1 MKDLTLL
8 LLLKDREDFSK
19 RWLSYFERSKMNISV
34 FVADGSKKKTSLFD
48 DNKFFE
54 YKYFGPDK
62 NFNTYRSKVIGA
74 LEKINT
80 KYVLFA
86 SNDDFYIKNGLVK
99 ALKKLKSDKN
109 YSAARGLIKTFSVNS
124 PNGLYGK
131 LIVKDTLYK
140 KGSILS
146 NKPHERILEFT
157 KKSNGIWHDI
167 VKRDDILD
175 AWKISKRSRFDNII
189 IHDLFTFLF
198 ICSRGK
204 CLRAGY
210 IFMLHQDHKNRMGL
224 KSEYSDTEILI
235 GKILSR
241 TSMGKK
247 FIKSITKLSKF
258 KNKIQLKEFENKF
271 INLFYSEYLFQRI
284 ENKHMFEKSKTFLTK
299 IKFYLTQKFV
309 LLYTIY
315 LYFKFITNHKNKKN
329 ISKLKLNLIDD
340 FLAKK
345 I

>member
-19 RWLSYFERSKMNISV
+19 RWIAYFESSKMNISV
-34 FVADGSKKKTSLFD
+34 FIADGSKKKTNLFN
-48 DNKFFE
+48 DNKFFK
-54 YKYFGPDK
+54 YKYFGQDR
-62 NFNTYRSKVIGA
+62 NFNTYRNKVICA
-74 LEKINT
+74 LEMIKT

-86 SNDDFYIKNGLVK
+86 SNDDFYIKDGIEK
-99 ALKKLKSDKN
+99 ALKKLKIDKN
-109 YSAARGLIKTFSVNS
+109 YSAARGLIQTFSVNS
-124 PNGLYGK
+124 IDGLYGK
-131 LIVKDTLYK
+131 LIIKDTLYK
-140 KGSILS
+140 KGSIIS
-146 NKPHERILEFT
+146 NTAHQRILEFT

-167 VKRDDILD
+167 VKRDDILE
-175 AWKISKRSRFDNII
+175 AWKISKRSRFDNIL
-189 IHDLFTFLF
+189 IHDLFTFIF

-204 CLRAGY
+204 CLRAKY

-224 KSEYSDTEILI
+224 QSEYGDNEILI
-235 GKILSR
+235 GKILSGS
-241 TSMGKK
+241 SMGKK
-247 FIKSITKLSKF
+247 FIKSITMLSKF
-258 KNKIQLKEFENKF
+258 KNQNQLTNFENKF

-284 ENKHMFEKSKTFLTK
+284 ESKHIVKKSKTSLTK
-299 IKFYLTQKFV
+299 IKFYLAQKFG

-315 LYFKFITNHKNKKN
+315 LYFKFMNNPKNKKT